1 MMPRD
6 LTGRDLE
13 TTASPHPAA
22 LVLHGFS
29 GDPWEVA
36 PLAAGL
42 TAAGF
47 RVEAPRLPGHDGR
60 PESLEASTW
69 QAWAD
74 AAREAFGRLA
84 ASGGPVCIA
93 GQSMGALLALH
104 LAAEQRRRVTA
115 LALLSTPLRLVG
127 RARLYGW
134 LVRRF
139 GVRERWRFV
148 AKGPRD
154 ALDQTA
160 VAGSPQTPLIP
171 ARAFLEFDRLRR
183 IVRHELG
190 KIDRPALVIH
200 AARDHTAWPG
210 SADLLRRRL
219 AGPVECL
226 RLARSYHQV
235 LVDVEGPEVVRA
247 VIAFFRRHA
256 GLPA

>member
-1 MMPRD
+1 M
-6 LTGRDLE
+6 
-13 TTASPHPAA
+13 SPAA
-22 LVLHGFS
+22 LLIHGFT

-36 PLAAGL
+36 PLAVGL
-42 TAAGF
+42 SAAGF

-60 PESLEASTW
+60 PESLEGATW
-69 QAWAD
+69 QAWA
-74 AAREAFGRLA
+74 AAVREAFVRLA
-84 ASGGPVCIA
+84 AGGGPVCVA

-104 LAAEQRRRVTA
+104 LAAEQGRRVAA
-115 LALLSTPLRLVG
+115 LALLATPLRLVG

-148 AKGPRD
+148 PKGPRD
-154 ALDQTA
+154 VSDQAA
-160 VAGSPQTPLIP
+160 VAGSPQTPLVP

-183 IVRHELG
+183 LVRRRLG
-190 KIDRPALVIH
+190 TIDRPALVVH
-200 AARDHTAWPG
+200 AAQDHTAWPG

-226 RLARSYHQV
+226 RLTRSYHQV

-247 VIAFFRRHA
+247 VVAFFRRHA
-256 GLPA
+256 GPRT